1 MRLNCLKV
9 PAYLVPEDTFIYL
22 PKKKMFFF
30 VDFID
35 YCDDD
40 KISFIHE
47 SDFTEKGFIINE
59 LIFKK
64 DELVICVGDYNCT
77 METLIEEIEE
87 KEKQSE
93 LDEELD
99 EEFEDAI

>member
-1 MRLNCLKV
+1 MRLNCIKV

-30 VDFID
+30 VDDID

-40 KISFIHE
+40 YVSFIHE
-47 SDFTEKGFIINE
+47 SDFTHKGMIINE
-59 LIFKK
+59 IRFKK
-64 DELVICVGDYNCT
+64 DELVICVADYKCT
-77 METLIEEIEE
+77 EKMLKKEI

-93 LDEELD
+93 FD
-99 EEFEDAI
+99 EEFDDAI

>member
-30 VDFID
+30 VDCIE

-47 SDFTEKGFIINE
+47 SDFTEKGMITNE

-64 DELVICVGDYNCT
+64 DELVICVADYNCSEE
-77 METLIEEIEE
+77 MLIKEIQE
-87 KEKQSE
+87 KES
-93 LDEELD
+93 ELD
-99 EEFEDAI
+99 EEFEEEFDDAI